1 MLGVAICNFYMNSFH
16 LSMSSS
22 PAEIPLLLIRCAS
35 CGQRFKV
42 GEDLRGRT
50 VECGVCE
57 HRFKIDDNVIVKGRK
72 FYPSENK
79 DPSLTGFSRIPLQGS
94 NALANVNPVR
104 YGNVPDP
111 ALLEPVS
118 PQRVIAGVIGVSGM
132 IMIAIFLILGA
143 NRGGALDGTTLSS
156 RFLMAV
162 FFSMMGMLSLIYANP
177 RARLKAF
184 LVGLVLSSCLT
195 AIPYFF
201 RGGSEVDNSSLATSP
216 ATVDLTP
223 RDTDKKESAED
234 QKIAALQAKIG
245 TGPLV
250 TEIQRLATEG
260 SRYQAMGI
268 WLRGLSDSRKFLVR
282 DFIFRVT
289 GADPSSHFYPR
300 SGGDYLLVLSGLQ
313 CSLDELAKLA
323 APLGVLENTYP
334 EISVIEIRVS
344 EEIFMEGSMEKLSK
358 KEDPAFY
365 DLNKRELESI
375 DLQRIKRAVQR
386 LAEAEPKIYRT
397 DVTRKLISLLNEN
410 QVDFKGDVCRALTV
424 WSELPGPASDAAL
437 KLLKSLVSQDK
448 SVDPRIVGLMVH
460 EKNLAVIP
468 ILDELWI
475 KAPAAWESLYG
486 DFGSEIEA
494 TVIRR
499 FPETKGTTRYSA
511 VRLLGR
517 VGGADSLSVLAAE
530 SKNGDSEL
538 RVLIEQA
545 SKSIRTRMGQ

>member
-1 MLGVAICNFYMNSFH
+1 MLGVAICGFYMNSFR

-22 PAEIPLLLIRCAS
+22 PAESPLLLIRCPS
-35 CGQRFKV
+35 CAQRFKV

-50 VECGVCE
+50 VECGACE
-57 HRFKIDDNVIVKGRK
+57 HRFKIDDSVIVKGRK

-79 DPSLTGFSRIPLQGS
+79 DPSLTGFSRIPLPSSDVAAG
-94 NALANVNPVR
+94 LNPVR
-104 YGNVPDP
+104 YGSIPDP

-132 IMIAIFLILGA
+132 VLIALFLILGSS
-143 NRGGALDGTTLSS
+143 RGGVLDGTSLGS
-156 RFLMAV
+156 RFMMAG
-162 FFSMMGMLSLIYANP
+162 FFSVMGMLSLLYANP
-177 RARLKAF
+177 RARTKAF

-195 AIPYFF
+195 VIPYFF
-201 RGGSEVDNSSLATSP
+201 RGGSDLDNPSLATSP
-216 ATVDLTP
+216 ATVDLTL
-223 RDTDKKESAED
+223 REAEKTESAED
-234 QKIAALQAKIG
+234 QKIASLRAQIG

-250 TEIQRLATEG
+250 TEIQRLAAEG
-260 SRYQAMGI
+260 SKYQAMGI

-282 DFIFRVT
+282 DFMFRVAA
-289 GADPSSHFYPR
+289 ADPSSHFYPR

-344 EEIFMEGSMEKLSK
+344 EEIFMEGSMEKLSR

-375 DLQRIKRAVQR
+375 DLQRIKRAIQR
-386 LAEAEPKIYRT
+386 LAEAEPKVYRT
-397 DVTRKLISLLNEN
+397 DITRKLISLLNED
-410 QVDFKGDVCRALTV
+410 QVDFKGDVCQALTV

-437 KLLKSLVSQDK
+437 TLLKELVSQDK
-448 SVDPRIVGLMVH
+448 SVDPEIVALIVH
-460 EKNLAVIP
+460 EKNPAVIP
-468 ILDELWI
+468 ILDGLWI
-475 KAPAAWESLYG
+475 KAPAEWEAQYG
-486 DFGSEIEA
+486 DFGSAIEA

-530 SKNGDSEL
+530 DENGDSEL

-545 SKSIRTRMGQ
+545 SKSIRSRMGQ